1 MIDTE
6 RAAKAIGLFCRL
18 NIKGRSNKS
27 ISPGET
33 AILLYLFNESTV
45 HTSVEA
51 ASYFMVSKPA
61 ISKIV
66 TSLERRGLISKKK
79 SESDARVIELQLT
92 DKGRNIATSV
102 IGSFEKTTDL
112 LKSMIGE
119 DDFDRFIEI
128 IEKANVIIA
137 EELGV

>member
-18 NIKGRSNKS
+18 NIKGRLNKS
-27 ISPGET
+27 LSPGET
-33 AILLYLFNESTV
+33 AILLYLFSEKTV

-92 DKGRNIATSV
+92 DEGRNIATSV
-102 IGSFEKTTDL
+102 LESFAETTDL
-112 LKSMIGE
+112 LKNMIGE
-119 DDFDRFIEI
+119 DEFDSFIET
-128 IEKANVIIA
+128 IERANIIIA

>member
-6 RAAKAIGLFCRL
+6 RAARAIGRFCRL

-27 ISPGET
+27 LSPGET
-33 AILLYLFNESTV
+33 AILFYLFSENTM

-66 TSLERRGLISKKK
+66 TSLEQKGLISKKK
-79 SESDARVIELQLT
+79 SETDARVIELQLN
-92 DKGRNIATSV
+92 DKGEDIARSV
-102 IGSFEKTTDL
+102 IESFEKTTDL

>member
-6 RAAKAIGLFCRL
+6 RAARAIGRFCRL

-27 ISPGET
+27 LSPGEI
-33 AILLYLFNESTV
+33 AIMLYLFSKRTV

-66 TSLERRGLISKKK
+66 TSLEQRSDIKREIS
-79 SESDARVIELQLT
+79 AGC
-92 DKGRNIATSV
+92 KGH
-102 IGSFEKTTDL
+102 
-112 LKSMIGE
+112 
-119 DDFDRFIEI
+119 
-128 IEKANVIIA
+128 
-137 EELGV
+137 

>member
-6 RAAKAIGLFCRL
+6 RAARAIGRFCRL

-27 ISPGET
+27 LSPGEI
-33 AILLYLFNESTV
+33 AIMLYLFSERTV

-66 TSLERRGLISKKK
+66 TSLEQRDLISKEK
-79 SESDARVIELQLT
+79 SALDARVIELQLK
-92 DKGRNIATSV
+92 DKGRCAIMSV
-102 IGSFEKTTDL
+102 IESFEKITDL
-112 LKSMIGE
+112 LKGKIGE

-128 IEKANVIIA
+128 MENANDIIS
-137 EELGV
+137 EELGI